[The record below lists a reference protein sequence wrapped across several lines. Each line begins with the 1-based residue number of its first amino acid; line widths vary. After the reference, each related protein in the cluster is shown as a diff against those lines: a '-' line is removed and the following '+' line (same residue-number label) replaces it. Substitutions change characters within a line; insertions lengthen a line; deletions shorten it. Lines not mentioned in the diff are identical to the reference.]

1 MTPLLL
7 VRDTDT
13 FCDSLLATGVERF
26 IAQTFHFQKGEFVAQ
41 TRKQAFD
48 IMAEKLDCPVSQFQ
62 PRYVKHYRE
71 VFQTM
76 KARLPQLGEGRQGF
90 APLRVVVIFFCHAAC
105 GLSGALRAG
114 RKSPASGG

>member
-26 IAQTFHFQKGEFVAQ
+26 IAQTFHFAKGEFVAQ
-41 TRKQAFD
+41 TREQAFD
-48 IMAEKLDCPVSQFQ
+48 IMAEKLDCTVSQFQ

-90 APLRVVVIFFCHAAC
+90 APPF
-105 GLSGALRAG
+105 
-114 RKSPASGG
+114 